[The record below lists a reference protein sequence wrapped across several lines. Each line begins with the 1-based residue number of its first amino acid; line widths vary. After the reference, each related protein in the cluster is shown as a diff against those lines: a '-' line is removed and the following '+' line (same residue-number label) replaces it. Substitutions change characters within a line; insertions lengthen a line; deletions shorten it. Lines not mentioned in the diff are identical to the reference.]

1 MKYALKI
8 IDGNVLFLLRIKNR
22 FVKNIMPALS
32 AESIIKEGNLKKSN
46 IKGFPINIDDKWY
59 FEGKLTALKPKSEEQ
74 PESQK
79 ETQE

>member
-32 AESIIKEGNLKKSN
+32 AESIIKEGHLKKSN

-59 FEGKLTALKPKSEEQ
+59 FVGRLAASKSKSEEQ

>member
-8 IDGNVLFLLRIKNR
+8 IDGNVLFLLRIKSQ

-32 AESIIKEGNLKKSN
+32 AESIIKDGHLKKSN

-59 FEGKLTALKPKSEEQ
+59 FEGKLITLRPKSEEQ
-74 PESQK
+74 LESQK
-79 ETQE
+79 EI